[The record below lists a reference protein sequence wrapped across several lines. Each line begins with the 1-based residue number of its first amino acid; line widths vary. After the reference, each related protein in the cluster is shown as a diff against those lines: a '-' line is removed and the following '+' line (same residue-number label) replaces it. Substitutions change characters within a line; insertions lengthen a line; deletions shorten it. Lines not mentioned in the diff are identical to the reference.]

1 LKDKIK
7 NKNNLK
13 TKKNWQSKKKNKKKM
28 MEGGISKKI
37 NYKNHLR

>member
-13 TKKNWQSKKKNKKKM
+13 NKKNWKSKKKNKKKM

>member
-13 TKKNWQSKKKNKKKM
+13 TKKNWQSKKKTKIEKIRIKSDKKK
-28 MEGGISKKI
+28 K
-37 NYKNHLR
+37 